1 MAESTVREFIV
12 DTSKTNQNLE
22 AVTRQLEAL
31 NANLTQGAVN
41 TEKIADNSKK
51 AESGFK
57 KAGSALAS
65 LGKATGV
72 LALISAA
79 FNTIKSVISST
90 QPIADAFAAA
100 FGTFTDIIR
109 DAFTYISDNA
119 GTVVNYFKAIFND
132 PVQAIKDFG
141 NAIVDNLIERF
152 NSFIDTLGFLA
163 DGLKNLFTGEF
174 QAAIQSFK
182 DAGKESVDVL
192 TGVNDSV
199 DRVSE
204 AVVAGAEAFAN
215 YVTETYNA
223 NEALVQLQNNAKLA
237 AAEQARLAEQYDRQA
252 ELLRQT
258 RDDESKSIQDRIAA
272 NTALGEVLAKQEQ
285 AELAS
290 AQAQVA
296 AAQATFEHNKT
307 IDNQVAL
314 TQALAGVDAVRAKVA
329 GLKSEQLVNE
339 IALNKE
345 LNALL
350 KVQSESAADLAIAQ
364 AKFNADSIK
373 NDLDRLNAQRAVL
386 EQEKQI
392 QLDRLQSEIDKYNQ
406 GTQARVDA
414 EIAFAQKKQEIDQ
427 GIIANST
434 AIQVA
439 QDARDLELQRLR
451 VENGAIDSQS
461 KIDLLNAEY
470 QEKQLLYANDAAVL
484 EQIEL
489 EKARKIKLIE
499 KETQQSKLDF
509 AKQTLDGIAAI
520 TSAFGKNNEK
530 VAKRAFQVQKAIS
543 IAQATIST
551 YESANSIFN
560 STAKN
565 PITVAFPAAPFV
577 AAGVAVAAGLANV
590 ATIAS
595 QQFQGSGSNPGNNNS
610 QPPSF
615 GGGGG
620 NDTGAQ
626 PATFNPFAAQFVAN
640 RPDQYLP
647 RAYVL
652 AGDVSS
658 QQEVR
663 ENVEDLARIG

>member
-12 DTSKTNQNLE
+12 DTTKTNQNLE
-22 AVTRQLEAL
+22 AVTRQLELL
-31 NANLTQGAVN
+31 NQNLGKGADN
-41 TEKIADNSKK
+41 TEKLADNTKK

-57 KAGSALAS
+57 KAGNALAG

-109 DAFTYISDNA
+109 DAFTYISENA

-132 PVQAIKDFG
+132 PVQALKDFG
-141 NAIVDNLIERF
+141 DAIVENLIERF
-152 NSFIDTLGFLA
+152 QSFLDTLGFIA
-163 DGLKNLFTGEF
+163 EGIKNLFTGEF
-174 QAAIQSFK
+174 DAALNSFK
-182 DAGKESVDVL
+182 EAGKESIDVL
-192 TGVNDSV
+192 TGVNDTV

-204 AVVAGAEAFAN
+204 AVVEGATAFAN
-215 YVTETYNA
+215 YVTETYKA
-223 NEALVQLQNNAKLA
+223 NEALVALQNNAKLA

-258 RDDESKSIQDRIAA
+258 RDDESKSIQDRITA

-296 AAQATFEHNKT
+296 AAQATFQHNQT

-314 TQALAGVDAVRAKVA
+314 TQALAGVDGVRARIA
-329 GLKSEQLVNE
+329 GIKSEQLVNE

-345 LNALL
+345 LNELY
-350 KVQSESAADLAIAQ
+350 KTQQQSAADLAINEQ
-364 AKFNADSIK
+364 KFVADSIK
-373 NDLDRLNAQRAVL
+373 NDLERLNAQRAVL

-392 QLDRLQSEIDKYNQ
+392 QLDRLQSEVDKYNQ
-406 GTQARVDA
+406 GTQARLDA
-414 EIAFAQKKQEIDQ
+414 EIAYNEAKQQLDQ
-427 GIIANST
+427 NLTSNAVSIKEAEN
-434 AIQVA
+434 
-439 QDARDLELQRLR
+439 ARLLELTRLNL
-451 VENGAIDSQS
+451 ENGIADSAS
-461 KIDLLNAEY
+461 RIAALNAEY
-470 QEKQLLYANDAAVL
+470 AEKEKLYANDAEMLAV
-484 EQIEL
+484 IEA
-489 EKARKIKLIE
+489 EKQRKVLLIE

-509 AKQTLDGIAAI
+509 AKQTLDGIAQI

-530 VAKRAFQVQKAIS
+530 VAKRAFQIQKAIS

-551 YESANSIFN
+551 YESANAIFA

-565 PITVAFPAAPFV
+565 PITSIFPGAPFV

-590 ATIAS
+590 ATIAA
-595 QQFQGSGSNPGNNNS
+595 QQFQGGTSSGGNDGGVN
-610 QPPSF
+610 PPSF

-620 NDTGAQ
+620 NEGAQ
-626 PATFNPFAAQFVAN
+626 PAGFNPFAAQFVQN
-640 RPDQYLP
+640 RPDQLTP

-652 AGDVSS
+652 AGDVASA
-658 QQEVR
+658 QEVR
-663 ENVEDLARIG
+663 ENVADLARVG

>member
-12 DTSKTNQNLE
+12 DTTKTNQNLE
-22 AVTRQLEAL
+22 AVTRQLELL
-31 NANLTQGAVN
+31 NQNLGKGADN
-41 TEKIADNSKK
+41 TEKLADNTKK

-57 KAGSALAS
+57 KAGNALAG

-109 DAFTYISDNA
+109 DAFTYISENA

-132 PVQAIKDFG
+132 PVQALKDFG
-141 NAIVDNLIERF
+141 DAIVENLIERF
-152 NSFIDTLGFLA
+152 QSFLDTLGFIA
-163 DGLKNLFTGEF
+163 EGVKNLFTGEF
-174 QAAIQSFK
+174 DAALNSFK
-182 DAGKESVDVL
+182 EAGKESIDVL
-192 TGVNDSV
+192 TGVNDTV

-204 AVVAGAEAFAN
+204 AVVEGATAFAN
-215 YVTETYNA
+215 YVTETYKA
-223 NEALVQLQNNAKLA
+223 NEALVALQNNAKLA

-258 RDDESKSIQDRIAA
+258 RDDESKSIQDRITA

-296 AAQATFEHNKT
+296 AAQATFQHNQT

-314 TQALAGVDAVRAKVA
+314 TQALAGVDGVRARIA
-329 GLKSEQLVNE
+329 GIKSEQLVNE

-345 LNALL
+345 LNELY
-350 KVQSESAADLAIAQ
+350 KTQQQSAADLAINEQ
-364 AKFNADSIK
+364 KFVADSIK
-373 NDLDRLNAQRAVL
+373 NDLERLNAQRAVL

-392 QLDRLQSEIDKYNQ
+392 QLDRLQSEVDKYNQ
-406 GTQARVDA
+406 GTQARLDA
-414 EIAFAQKKQEIDQ
+414 EIAYNEAKQQLDQ
-427 GIIANST
+427 NLTSNAVSIKEAEN
-434 AIQVA
+434 
-439 QDARDLELQRLR
+439 ARLLELTRLNL
-451 VENGAIDSQS
+451 ENGIADSAS
-461 KIDLLNAEY
+461 RIAALNAEY
-470 QEKQLLYANDAAVL
+470 AEKEKLYANDAEMLAAIEAEKQRKVL
-484 EQIEL
+484 
-489 EKARKIKLIE
+489 LIE

-509 AKQTLDGIAAI
+509 AKQTLEGIATI

-530 VAKRAFQVQKAIS
+530 VAKRAFQIQKAIS

-551 YESANSIFN
+551 YESANAIFA

-565 PITVAFPAAPFV
+565 PITSIFPGAPFV

-590 ATIAS
+590 ATIAA
-595 QQFQGSGSNPGNNNS
+595 QQFQGGTSSGGNDGGVN
-610 QPPSF
+610 PPSF

-620 NDTGAQ
+620 NEGAQ
-626 PATFNPFAAQFVAN
+626 PAGFNPFAAQFVQN
-640 RPDQYLP
+640 RPDQLTP

-652 AGDVSS
+652 AGDVASA
-658 QQEVR
+658 QEVR
-663 ENVEDLARIG
+663 ENVADLARVG